1 MRLRI
6 PIYGQILAW
15 FFLNLAV
22 VCVILYL
29 LARVEFRLGLDSLL
43 LGAAGERIQSV
54 GNIIAQE
61 LSQGGS
67 SEWDAILHRF
77 SDAYGMEF
85 TLFLN
90 DASQLAGNQTLLPA
104 PVRQKILEGK
114 VQTHPA
120 LREPLPPRQRKPS
133 GGASEPSA
141 GRSVRD
147 PKFMLRTSDPTRYW
161 VGIRIPVATGQEPR
175 RLQTTLLAASSSLG
189 SGGLFVDVRPW
200 LFAALGAVALSALL
214 WLPFV
219 RGLTRSIGE
228 LTRATERIAEGQ
240 FDIQVSG
247 KRGDELG
254 RLAHAVNRLAT
265 RLAGFVTGQ
274 RRFLGDVAHEFCS
287 PLSRL
292 QMALGILEQRVEERQ
307 PPYVD
312 DLRSEA
318 QEMSQLV
325 NELLSFSKAGL
336 KPDEIK
342 KVPVGLLEVVRRVT
356 AREASEMVRIE
367 MHVPQ
372 SLQAM
377 AEPELLA
384 RALGNVLRNAIRYA
398 AAAGPVTIAARA
410 ENDLVVLSV
419 ADCGP
424 GVPAECLSK
433 LFDPFYRVDNSRTRQ
448 TGGIGL
454 GLTIVRTCIEAC
466 GGRVTARN
474 RETGGLE
481 INLYLAKAAKEP
493 ISSAGARAI

>member
-1 MRLRI
+1 
-6 PIYGQILAW
+6 
-15 FFLNLAV
+15 
-22 VCVILYL
+22 
-29 LARVEFRLGLDSLL
+29 
-43 LGAAGERIQSV
+43 
-54 GNIIAQE
+54 
-61 LSQGGS
+61 
-67 SEWDAILHRF
+67 
-77 SDAYGMEF
+77 
-85 TLFLN
+85 
-90 DASQLAGNQTLLPA
+90 
-104 PVRQKILEGK
+104 
-114 VQTHPA
+114 
-120 LREPLPPRQRKPS
+120 
-133 GGASEPSA
+133 
-141 GRSVRD
+141 
-147 PKFMLRTSDPTRYW
+147 
-161 VGIRIPVATGQEPR
+161 
-175 RLQTTLLAASSSLG
+175 
-189 SGGLFVDVRPW
+189 
-200 LFAALGAVALSALL
+200 
-214 WLPFV
+214 
-219 RGLTRSIGE
+219 
-228 LTRATERIAEGQ
+228 
-240 FDIQVSG
+240 
-247 KRGDELG
+247 
-254 RLAHAVNRLAT
+254 
-265 RLAGFVTGQ
+265 
-274 RRFLGDVAHEFCS
+274 
-287 PLSRL
+287 
-292 QMALGILEQRVEERQ
+292 MALGILEQRVEERQ
-307 PPYVD
+307 RSYVD

-367 MHVPQ
+367 MDVPQ

-454 GLTIVRTCIEAC
+454 GLTIVRTCMEAC